1 MKQIIITFLA
11 CLISVLCNAQTTY
24 FNGSWSTGTSEC
36 GRLTA
41 FEIKEDGVI
50 VTIEIKALKA
60 LKRLRI
66 FSSYNTYITSGNE
79 KLLSLSGL
87 VVGNEIKSCGLSENW
102 GWDNVAIGEVR
113 SYQLFFKGALPSGIT
128 TISIV
133 DYGDY
138 RGNHGFCFFDRK
150 INNPR
155 KNYLNYQS
163 EYAIKQYLDQN
174 NDGIC
179 GIYEPIDESGAKLA
193 CVIHEGEYYII
204 YLSSPSNYSGRTFWN
219 IGDIKAKLRK
229 TPSGMMKAEWYM
241 SNKTL
246 ATVYILFDGVSM
258 VVNDIKTGD
267 YAYLKTYPTTYS
279 NIGGT
284 NTNQPTEWSGTGYAI
299 APGYI
304 VTNNHVIGE
313 AKTITIKGVK
323 GDINIGYSAEVVA
336 TDKVNDIAIIKI
348 NDADFKGFG
357 QIPYAVQQRMADVGE
372 DVFVLG
378 YPLTQALGNEIKL
391 TNGIVSSRTGYQGDI
406 ATYQISAPI
415 QPGNSGG
422 PMFDSKGNV
431 IGIVVAGVPGA
442 DNVGYAI
449 KTSYLKILIESA
461 GLSIKFPANNTIST
475 LSLAEKVKKLKNF
488 VYYIECSK

>member
-1 MKQIIITFLA
+1 MKKILSLILLLVVIITTKAQFTDYPQYEKKKPWSTDVRLSLIA
-11 CLISVLCNAQTTY
+11 ASEDDITIYLIISGSYNFNSETYLEYTNPANGNIEKVYMKDARREVGETARYFASYGYDKLSLIFPPLPNGVNKLNLISSKVKLYGISINPIELIKKEERKRIA
-24 FNGSWSTGTSEC
+24 TSEDD
-36 GRLTA
+36 
-41 FEIKEDGVI
+41 IKEIIENSNIKIAGFYEGIKSPAYKLAILKDLNSIYAVYIGESGYNNNQWVCG
-50 VTIEIKALKA
+50 EIKAILHPTA
-60 LKRLRI
+60 
-66 FSSYNTYITSGNE
+66 IT
-79 KLLSLSGL
+79 
-87 VVGNEIKSCGLSENW
+87 
-102 GWDNVAIGEVR
+102 
-113 SYQLFFKGALPSGIT
+113 
-128 TISIV
+128 
-133 DYGDY
+133 
-138 RGNHGFCFFDRK
+138 
-150 INNPR
+150 
-155 KNYLNYQS
+155 
-163 EYAIKQYLDQN
+163 
-174 NDGIC
+174 
-179 GIYEPIDESGAKLA
+179 
-193 CVIHEGEYYII
+193 
-204 YLSSPSNYSGRTFWN
+204 
-219 IGDIKAKLRK
+219 
-229 TPSGMMKAEWYM
+229 GMYKAEWYGRNFIK
-241 SNKTL
+241 SSAVIT
-246 ATVYILFDGVSM
+246 FDAVSM
-258 VVNDIKTGD
+258 TVSFEDENEAHIYVRMNT
-267 YAYLKTYPTTYS
+267 ACPES
-279 NIGGT
+279 NNIDS
-284 NTNQPTEWSGTGYAI
+284 QSELWSGTGYAI

-304 VTNNHVIGE
+304 VTNNHVVGE

-348 NDADFKGFG
+348 NDANFKGFG
-357 QIPYAVQQRMADVGE
+357 QIPYAIQQRMADVGE